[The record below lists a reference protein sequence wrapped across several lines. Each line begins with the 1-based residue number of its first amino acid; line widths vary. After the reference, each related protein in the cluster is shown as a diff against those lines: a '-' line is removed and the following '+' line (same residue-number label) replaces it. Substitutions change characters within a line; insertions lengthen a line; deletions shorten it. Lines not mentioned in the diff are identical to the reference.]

1 MNNLYIAN
9 DFFEYKELV
18 DSYFFLYKIDFYKEL
33 FTFPSDYYH
42 NNHIYN
48 LNNKTIDKNREY
60 IELDIII
67 RFNQFYYYLDYGN
80 NYYYNYN
87 QLT

>member
-1 MNNLYIAN
+1 MNNLHITN

-18 DSYFFLYKIDFYKEL
+18 DSYFFLYKINSYKEL
-33 FTFPSDYYH
+33 FTFPSDYYR
-42 NNHIYN
+42 NNYIYN

-60 IELDIII
+60 LSLDRII

>member
-1 MNNLYIAN
+1 MVI
-9 DFFEYKELV
+9 
-18 DSYFFLYKIDFYKEL
+18 KI
-33 FTFPSDYYH
+33 
-42 NNHIYN
+42 IYN
-48 LNNKTIDKNREY
+48 LNNKTINKNIEY
-60 IELDIII
+60 LTLDRII